1 MSALGLGR
9 VKLPGGAGTLEEI
22 FEQWTWTQ
30 LGIHSKACGVL
41 DIDGYFAPLRMMV
54 DRMVDEGFLHKRHR
68 ASLIFSST
76 VEDVLIGLENFH
88 MPLAKY

>member
-1 MSALGLGR
+1 
-9 VKLPGGAGTLEEI
+9 
-22 FEQWTWTQ
+22 
-30 LGIHSKACGVL
+30 VL

-54 DRMVDEGFLHKRHR
+54 DKMVDEGFLHERHR

-76 VEDVLIGLENFH
+76 VEDVLRGLENFH